1 MFRDSNPV
9 PQLTWQFANHPTVGG
24 RLFIPPDGLSWN
36 FNLQLNI
43 KYCLF
48 LLSYLFFSWFSD
60 IKWNLNAQPTGQL
73 GWVINAQSLFI
84 ELQLIN
90 LHLGMAQM
98 NTSVIKFLI
107 DFCLLKFFATQ
118 LFDNLKGNVLLHS
131 YIKFIINLK
140 KKRFFRA
147 KRKYSGRNQLYFVN
161 AHNHIF
167 TRYDVYFM
175 NHD

>member
-118 LFDNLKGNVLLHS
+118 LFDNLKGNVLLRKRIRIS
-131 YIKFIINLK
+131 NL
-140 KKRFFRA
+140 
-147 KRKYSGRNQLYFVN
+147 VN
-161 AHNHIF
+161 VLLLKN
-167 TRYDVYFM
+167 
-175 NHD
+175 